1 MEIFFSTLMASLM
14 HFCISISL
22 RTSVERENPV
32 FHADI
37 FELKYSKVLVAVIE
51 LIEKNGFVDLF
62 FF

>member
-1 MEIFFSTLMASLM
+1 MEFFFSTLMASLM

>member
-1 MEIFFSTLMASLM
+1 MTLFFSTLMASLM
-14 HFCISISL
+14 HFCFSISL
-22 RTSVERENPV
+22 RTSVEGENPV

-37 FELKYSKVLVAVIE
+37 FEMKYSKVLVVVIE